1 MKNKI
6 LIVVLLA
13 LLTVTF
19 LGILSVN
26 AQVRP
31 QSDGQTLE
39 ELKPADFPSLQEY
52 YKARIKAIILL
63 IKEAYIAGNTD
74 LVSQLMDQLS
84 TVIQE
89 AVDNIPNMTVKENAN
104 FWNIYNVLSTVIESA
119 PSGTQIDTLFAEV
132 ENVVEEEFSVVE
144 IQGTGIILPGAPIP
158 EDHS

>member
-13 LLTVTF
+13 LLTITF

-52 YKARIKAIILL
+52 YKARIKAITLL
-63 IKEAYIAGNTD
+63 VKEAYIAGNTD

-104 FWNIYNVLSTVIESA
+104 FWNIYNKLSTVID
-119 PSGTQIDTLFAEV
+119 SGASGVQLDTLFAEV
-132 ENVVEEEFSVVE
+132 DDVVEYEFSIVE
-144 IQGTGIILPGAPIP
+144 NQGTGIIVPGAPIP
-158 EDHS
+158 VDHS